1 MDRNQLKAKIFNFN
15 VILDKIRKRLVVSR
29 IYITSRAE
37 NVFLDTPYLSQDQF
51 RINVISTTTMTRADK
66 FKTTTN
72 IVPRISQITIDHTF
86 HE

>member
-1 MDRNQLKAKIFNFN
+1 MHRNQLKAKIFNFN
-15 VILDKIRKRLVVSR
+15 VILDKIRKRLVVSP
-29 IYITSRAE
+29 IYITSRVE
-37 NVFLDTPYLSQDQF
+37 HVFLDRPYLSQDQF

-66 FKTTTN
+66 FKTATN

>member
-1 MDRNQLKAKIFNFN
+1 MHRNQLKAKIFNFN

-29 IYITSRAE
+29 IYITPKAE
-37 NVFLDTPYLSQDQF
+37 NVFLDTPYLSQDRF

-72 IVPRISQITIDHTF
+72 IVPRISQSTIDHTF